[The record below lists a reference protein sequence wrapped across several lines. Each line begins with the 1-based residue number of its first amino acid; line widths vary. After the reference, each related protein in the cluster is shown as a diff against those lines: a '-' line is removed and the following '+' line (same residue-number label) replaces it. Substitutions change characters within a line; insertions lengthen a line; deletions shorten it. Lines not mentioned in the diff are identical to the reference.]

1 MSHSQ
6 GFAEERAYELLGIV
20 LLCLTTVLFLS
31 LVTDGYTSQGEFA
44 RPFDGMSQV
53 PNLLGAP
60 GAVMAGVLAILV
72 GDAAHVLY
80 GITFVWAL
88 MLLTHRPLDRLI
100 SRTIGLVVLVG
111 ASWSPCAAAL
121 PSTRPLP

>member
-6 GFAEERAYELLGIV
+6 GFAEERTYEILGIL
-20 LLCLTTVLFLS
+20 LLCVTTVLFLS

-44 RPFDGMSQV
+44 RPFDGMSHV

-60 GAVMAGVLAILV
+60 GAIIAGILALLV

-80 GITFVWAL
+80 GITFIWGL
-88 MLLTHRPLDRLI
+88 MLLTHRPLDRMI
-100 SRTIGLVVLVG
+100 SRTIGLFLLLG
-111 ASWSPCAAAL
+111 AVAP
-121 PSTRPLP
+121 R